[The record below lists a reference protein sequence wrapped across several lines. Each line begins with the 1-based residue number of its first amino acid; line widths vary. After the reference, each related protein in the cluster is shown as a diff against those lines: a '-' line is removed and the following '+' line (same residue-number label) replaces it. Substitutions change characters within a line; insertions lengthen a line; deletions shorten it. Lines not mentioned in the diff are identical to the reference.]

1 MELLT
6 SVTVSPVFIWC
17 VIMWAKPQVS
27 NRLRAYMRAAL
38 PKPHY
43 PDRYS
48 LQAAKEDGLEND
60 SVPGLR
66 NSRDG
71 DKTKWESESVLEEL
85 ARDLQYIGRR
95 FSTMYDRC
103 AGLISSNRE
112 TPDEPLESTR
122 RNAPQNT
129 RSRGMQ
135 P

>member
-1 MELLT
+1 
-6 SVTVSPVFIWC
+6 
-17 VIMWAKPQVS
+17 
-27 NRLRAYMRAAL
+27 MRAAL

-85 ARDLQYIGRR
+85 AKDLQYIGKR
-95 FSTMYDRC
+95 FATFYNKC
-103 AGLISSNRE
+103 ARLISSNRE
-112 TPDEPLESTR
+112 IPDEPLGSTQR
-122 RNAPQNT
+122 GALQNT
-129 RSRGMQ
+129 GGGGVQ